1 MVPILVDLSKLTD
14 VVRKD
19 VVKNAEFDELVKEF
33 NAIQTTDT
41 TDLVKKAD
49 YNKKLVILKKNN
61 LIMLVVKLL
70 LHKSLISWPQIILQQ
85 D

>member
-14 VVRKD
+14 VVRKN
-19 VVKNAEFDELVKEF
+19 VVKNAEYDELVKEF

>member
-19 VVKNAEFDELVKEF
+19 VVKNAEYDELVKEF

>member
-1 MVPILVDLSKLTD
+1 MVPILDDLSKLTD

-19 VVKNAEFDELVKEF
+19 VVKNAEYDELVKEF